1 MPHAEQPVER
11 ALRMFA
17 AAMLGEIAHELN
29 NRLATMRETLGLLED
44 LARAGKSGAA
54 GTARAHVSLDE
65 QVGRTLNLV
74 QALGGLG
81 GALGAS
87 QPAFDAGAAVA
98 ELLALSE
105 RWARRLSLRL
115 ERQIAENLPAA
126 TGDPAV
132 FLCLVHRLLV
142 RCAGG
147 GNAASGICVRVEKTG
162 TGIAVRL
169 VPMDARDRG
178 PATPGA
184 EEEQTDRELAARLG
198 GELTF
203 EGEGAATVTLSPARK
218 ADGR

>member
-1 MPHAEQPVER
+1 VSAPESDPVDQAVRESVGDLVGQ
-11 ALRMFA
+11 AV
-17 AAMLGEIAHELN
+17 HDLN
-29 NRLATMRETLGLLED
+29 NRLAVMRETLGLLED
-44 LARAGKSGAA
+44 LARAGRSGAA

-87 QPAFDAGAAVA
+87 QRAFDAGAAVA

-115 ERQIAENLPAA
+115 ERQIADNLPAA

-147 GNAASGICVRVEKTG
+147 GDAASGICVRVEKAG

-169 VPMDARDRG
+169 VPMGARDRG
-178 PATPGA
+178 SAAPAA
-184 EEEQTDRELAARLG
+184 DEEEIDRELAARLG
-198 GELTF
+198 GGLTRA
-203 EGEGAATVTLSPARK
+203 GESAATLRLTAIR
-218 ADGR
+218 